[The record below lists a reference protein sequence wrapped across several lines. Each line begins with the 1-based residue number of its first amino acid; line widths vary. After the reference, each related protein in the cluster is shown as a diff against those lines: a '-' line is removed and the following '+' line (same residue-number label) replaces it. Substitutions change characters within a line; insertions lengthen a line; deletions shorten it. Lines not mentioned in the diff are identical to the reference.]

1 VQCVHETGSGSKN
14 QVQRFFEFEKNVIEP
29 ELKGSNFWKNLTQT
43 RYQEKF
49 LNVKIESI
57 KTQNWVFVSSPLLS

>member
-1 VQCVHETGSGSKN
+1 MKLDLVQKTRSKGSLNLK
-14 QVQRFFEFEKNVIEP
+14 KNVIEP

>member
-1 VQCVHETGSGSKN
+1 MKLDLVQKTRSKGSLNLK
-14 QVQRFFEFEKNVIEP
+14 KNVIEP

-57 KTQNWVFVSSPLLS
+57 KNRKLGFCVSSPLLS